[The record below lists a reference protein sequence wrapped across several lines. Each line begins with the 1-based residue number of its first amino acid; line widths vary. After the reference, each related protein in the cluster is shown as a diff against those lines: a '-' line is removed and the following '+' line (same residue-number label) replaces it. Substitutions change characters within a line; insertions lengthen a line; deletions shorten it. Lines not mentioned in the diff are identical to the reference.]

1 MAALSQTA
9 FMIAEKLIIILAVFL
24 YKQARGHA
32 KMFWGV
38 ISMLL

>member
-9 FMIAEKLIIILAVFL
+9 FMIAEKLIILLAVFA
-24 YKQARGHA
+24 YKQAQGRA